1 MCVSNMKTVTL
12 SAAEVAILRDMG
24 WFVVTNQSEYSPLEM
39 DVGETVAILEPWAQ
53 LKAPPGAY
61 NTDLPPRYIYEADKT
76 EEPYRFQYQPPETMP
91 VEAVRRRA
99 TVAWVEGGM
108 MRLDLIESQPECKST
123 II

>member
-1 MCVSNMKTVTL
+1 MKTVTL
-12 SAAEVAILRDMG
+12 SAAVVAILRDMG

-39 DVGETVAILEPWAQ
+39 DVGETVAVLEPWAQ

-61 NTDLPPRYIYEADKT
+61 NTDLPTRYIYEADKT

-108 MRLDLIESQPECKST
+108 MRLDLIGEEPAGKYH